1 MGAIGLVPGVG
12 AIGGDARA
20 MSSPAK
26 YTPIEVEDD
35 NDSKGAP
42 QSPEFAAGFFSWH
55 NLTFEWMTP
64 LVKQGSVEPL
74 QLEHLFR
81 LAPQDTSAAV
91 SARFH
96 EHWDR
101 ELKKDT
107 PSLKVAMYYTF
118 GQAWCL
124 AGCFKLVHDCM
135 AFGGPVFLRLLI
147 EYLTVAQT
155 EPTTT
160 LEGVSYAFGLFAT
173 AQVQSLALHQ
183 YFHRVFR
190 VGMHARTS
198 VITSVYRKSLRL
210 SMGAKQSETVGQM
223 VNLMAVDARRLNDL
237 LPYLHNIWS
246 SPLQIIISLTM
257 LWDQI
262 GPAVLAGLAVMLIV
276 MPLNALMARIQQ
288 RMQRKLME
296 ARDERVK
303 QFNEVLNGIKI
314 IKMYAWETGF
324 QEKIEKN
331 RAKELQLLREYRQF
345 RILSEMMWSAVP
357 VLVSLSSFAAYT
369 LLGGT
374 LTPSKAFTSLALFN
388 ILRFPMAVLPSVI
401 SQCVEAFVSVDRV
414 LKFLKS
420 PEVDQQALLKNV
432 QAAPAGE
439 PAVTVPR
446 GVSMFWDDEGTV
458 TALRDLELDL
468 AAGGLTLVIGKTGS
482 GKSALLQGLCGELNL
497 KGQTPTLNGS
507 ISYASQL
514 PWIQNTTVEGNILF
528 GLPMDRARYMETLA
542 TCCLE
547 ADLQIL
553 PGGDQ
558 TEVSTPAA
566 LPALPE
572 IAIIIATSMFSRC
585 VTCVV
590 LVFLVDW

>member
-1 MGAIGLVPGVG
+1 MASPSHKYAPIVTEEDGAKGTVP
-12 AIGGDARA
+12 
-20 MSSPAK
+20 
-26 YTPIEVEDD
+26 
-35 NDSKGAP
+35 
-42 QSPEFAAGFFSWH
+42 SPEFNAGFFSWH
-55 NLTFEWMTP
+55 NLTFDWMTP

-74 QLEHLFR
+74 QLEHLFQ
-81 LAPQDTSAAV
+81 LSPQDTSAAV
-91 SARFH
+91 SARFQ
-96 EHWDR
+96 EQWER
-101 ELKKDT
+101 QLKKAK
-107 PSLKVAMYYTF
+107 PSLKIAMYYTF

-124 AGCFKLVHDCM
+124 AGCFKLVHDIM

-147 EYLTVAQT
+147 EYLTVAQV

-160 LEGVSYAFGLFAT
+160 LEGIGYALGLFAC
-173 AQVQSLALHQ
+173 AQIQSLALHQ

-198 VITSVYRKSLRL
+198 VITAVYRKSLRL
-210 SMGAKQSETVGQM
+210 SMGAKQAETVGQM

-246 SPLQIIISLTM
+246 SPFQIVVSMVL

-288 RMQRKLME
+288 RMQRNLME

-331 RAKELQLLREYRQF
+331 RDKELRLLRNYRQF

-357 VLVSLSSFAAYT
+357 VLVSLSSFTAYT
-369 LLGGT
+369 LLGGQ
-374 LTPSKAFTSLALFN
+374 LTPGKAFTSLALFN

-401 SQCVEAFVSVDRV
+401 SQCVEAFVSVNRV
-414 LKFLKS
+414 LKFLNS
-420 PEVDQQALLKNV
+420 PEVDQQALLKNS
-432 QAAPAGE
+432 QAAPPGE
-439 PAVTVPR
+439 SAVTVPK
-446 GVSMFWDDEGTV
+446 GVSMFWDDDMTV
-458 TALRDLELDL
+458 TALRDLDVELDL
-468 AAGGLTLVIGKTGS
+468 LAGGLTLVIGKTGS
-482 GKSALLQGLCGELNL
+482 GKSAFLQGLCGELNL

-514 PWIQNTTVEGNILF
+514 PWIQNSTVEENILF
-528 GLPMDRARYMETLA
+528 GLPMDRARYTETLQ

-547 ADLQIL
+547 ADLEIL

-558 TEVSTPAA
+558 TEIGEKGRFPAI
-566 LPALPE
+566 E
-572 IAIIIATSMFSRC
+572 C
-585 VTCVV
+585 
-590 LVFLVDW
+590 LVQLLDIVA